1 MEIHDIVTK
10 KNKEK
15 INETKSWLFGKINKI
30 GKTQPDSPSKKERS
44 QINKIDM
51 KKGKLQM
58 TPQKYKDSWENSIKV
73 IFQQMRQLRRNG

>member
-1 MEIHDIVTK
+1 MWKYMIQKQKT
-10 KNKEK
+10 KEK
-15 INETKSWLFGKINKI
+15 INETKSWLFEKINKI

-58 TPQKYKDSWENSIKV
+58 TPQKYKDS
-73 IFQQMRQLRRNG
+73 